1 MELVGKVLKGDRLAL
16 ARLITQI
23 ENQTEAGLAGLDA
36 LFPHTGRAHLIG
48 ITGSP
53 GSGKS
58 SLVNRIA
65 LTLRRDAVENTPPI
79 AIVAVD
85 PTSPFSGGALLGDRV
100 RMRELMADPG
110 VFIRSMASRGAL
122 GGLAHTTASVVQVLD
137 AAGFDPILI
146 ETVGAGQTE
155 VEVARLAHTI
165 VVVEAPGMGDDIQAI
180 KAGILEIADILV
192 VNKSDHPGADN
203 TLRALK
209 GMVELAHHEA
219 RFNGHHGLF
228 ELTSEGSKPTAAPSS
243 IWLPPV
249 IQTIATQGEGVEHLL
264 DEIRQ
269 HWLYLNTT
277 QQRIQV
283 ERERLSGEFNRLMKA
298 TLFQQWQASTSEQSK
313 EAVLEKLFG
322 REISPQQA
330 VTRLIA
336 SHSDFSKRLKES

>member
-1 MELVGKVLKGDRLAL
+1 MELVEKVLKGDRLAL

-23 ENQTEAGLAGLDA
+23 ENQTDVGLKGLDA
-36 LFPHTGRAHLIG
+36 LFPHTGHAHLIG
-48 ITGSP
+48 VTGSP

-58 SLVNRIA
+58 SLVNRLA
-65 LTLRRDAVENTPPI
+65 LTLRQDASQGGSPI

-100 RMRELMADPG
+100 RMRELMSDPG

-122 GGLAHTTASVVQVLD
+122 GGLAHTTASVVQALD

-209 GMVELAHHEA
+209 GMVELAHPEA
-219 RFNGHHGLF
+219 RFNGHHGVSVMPA
-228 ELTSEGSKPTAAPSS
+228 ESPASAETSY
-243 IWLPPV
+243 WLPPV
-249 IQTIATQGEGVEHLL
+249 IQTVATRGDGVEQLL
-264 DEIRQ
+264 GEIRE
-269 HWLYLNTT
+269 HWQFLNASH
-277 QQRIQV
+277 QRVQV
-283 ERERLSGEFNRLMKA
+283 ERERLLAEFNRIMRA
-298 TLFQQWQASTSEQSK
+298 FLFQRWHDKTSASARQE
-313 EAVLEKLFG
+313 VLEMLY
-322 REISPQQA
+322 RRDISPQQA
-330 VTRLIA
+330 VSRLIV
-336 SHSDFSKRLKES
+336 SD